1 MIQGSEAIKTY
12 MCPICKILEPVD
24 IPPKET
30 RRVVLSSS
38 TMYGIWDQLMPANT
52 VHFDIDSVVGGK
64 VRDMTTALRKN
75 YLHMPNRLEILV
87 IAGINNIG
95 AGEKADS
102 ILREMEELKQVV
114 KEHSTKWNHSPP
126 SYVAFCTVI
135 LAPNNKNK
143 KRF

>member
-1 MIQGSEAIKTY
+1 MNQGSEAIKTY

-38 TMYGIWDQLMPANT
+38 TMYGIWDQLMPVNT

-64 VRDMTTALRKN
+64 VRDMTTAIKTN
-75 YLHMPNRLEILV
+75 YLHMPNRLEILI

-95 AGEKADS
+95 AGEKADI
-102 ILREMEELKQVV
+102 ILVGEG
-114 KEHSTKWNHSPP
+114 
-126 SYVAFCTVI
+126 A
-135 LAPNNKNK
+135 
-143 KRF
+143 